1 MLPLTHGVCFHSRR
15 HFSRTLRTHM
25 DKTELR
31 LDPLTRDWTIFNESR
46 ALPPV
51 NASVRDDVL
60 AESPFRAGLE
70 SFAAHALHHSAGE
83 SGWQVRVVP
92 NRLPVLRVEG
102 DSKAQADGLY
112 EHLDAVGANE
122 IVIEDPGTRT
132 LEELP
137 PGAIAQVIR
146 AWAVRIEDLMRD
158 VRLRSFTVVKNTG
171 RAAGQT
177 VAHSLSQIVA
187 MAVVPPSLRRK
198 LRHAHEHFSLRKRSL
213 FADIIEHERRN
224 ASRVVHENG
233 DFFVFCPYASCA
245 PFEMAIWPKRQCPDF
260 HRITHEEA
268 DHLAIV
274 LGLALRKLNRA
285 INHPPYHLTLTT
297 APSRA
302 VSAEDLESLDDNFRW
317 HITITP
323 VLRPADAL
331 TSATGCH
338 VNGIW
343 PEVAADYLRSLPDA
357 P

>member
-1 MLPLTHGVCFHSRR
+1 
-15 HFSRTLRTHM
+15 M
-25 DKTELR
+25 DKNELR

-46 ALPPV
+46 ALPPSSP
-51 NASVRDDVL
+51 SVRDDVL

-70 SFAAHALHHSAGE
+70 HFATHALHHSAGE

-132 LEELP
+132 LDELP

-158 VRLRSFTVVKNTG
+158 LRLRSFSVVKNVG
-171 RAAGQT
+171 RAAGQKI
-177 VAHSLSQIVA
+177 AHSLSQIVA
-187 MAVVPPSLRRK
+187 MAIVPPALRRK
-198 LRHAHEHFSLRKRSL
+198 LRHAREHFSLRKRSL

-224 ASRVVHENG
+224 ASRVVHENA
-233 DFFVFCPYASCA
+233 DFLVFCPYASSA
-245 PFEMAIWPKRQCPDF
+245 PFELAIWPKRQCADF

-268 DHLAIV
+268 GSLALA

-285 INHPPYHLTLTT
+285 INFPAYHLTLTT

-302 VSAEDLESLDDNFRW
+302 MSVEDWASLDDDFRW
-317 HITITP
+317 HISITP

-331 TSATGCH
+331 RATTGCH

-343 PEVAADYLRSLPDA
+343 PEVAADYLRSLPDDPSGPSEPSA

>member
-1 MLPLTHGVCFHSRR
+1 VLGLWASDFPEIP
-15 HFSRTLRTHM
+15 HM

-31 LDPLTRDWTIFNESR
+31 LDPLTRDWTIFNDSR

-51 NASVRDDVL
+51 NKSVRDEVL
-60 AESPFRAGLE
+60 SESPFRAGLE
-70 SFAAHALHHSAGE
+70 HLAAHGLHHSAGE

-102 DSKAQADGLY
+102 DNRLQADGLY
-112 EHLDAVGANE
+112 EHLEAVGANE
-122 IVIEDPGTRT
+122 IVIEDPGSRS
-132 LEELP
+132 LEDLP
-137 PGAIAQVIR
+137 PGAIAQVVR

-158 VRLRSFTVVKNTG
+158 VRLRAFTVVKSTG

-177 VAHSLSQIVA
+177 VAHSLSQIIA
-187 MAVVPPSLRRK
+187 MAVVPPALRRK

-213 FADIIEHERRN
+213 FADIIAQERRT
-224 ASRVVHENG
+224 ASRVVHENA
-233 DFFVFCPYASCA
+233 DFFVFCPYAACA
-245 PFEMAIWPKRQCPDF
+245 PFELAIWPKREGPDF
-260 HRITHEEA
+260 HRITHDETVS
-268 DHLAIV
+268 LAGA

-285 INHPPYHLTLTT
+285 INYPPYHLTLTT

-302 VSAEDLESLDDNFRW
+302 ISAEDWETLDEDFRW

-323 VLRPADAL
+323 VLHPPDAL
-331 TSATGCH
+331 PAATGCH

-357 P
+357 S

>member
-1 MLPLTHGVCFHSRR
+1 
-15 HFSRTLRTHM
+15 M

-46 ALPPV
+46 ALPPTTP
-51 NASVRDDVL
+51 SVRDDVL

-70 SFAAHALHHSAGE
+70 SFSAHALHHSAGE

-122 IVIEDPGTRT
+122 IVIEDPGART
-132 LEELP
+132 LDELP

-158 VRLRSFTVVKNTG
+158 TRLRAFTVVKSVG

-198 LRHAHEHFSLRKRSL
+198 LRHAHEHFLLRKRSL

-224 ASRVVHENG
+224 ASRVVHENA
-233 DFFVFCPYASCA
+233 DFFVFCPYAACA
-245 PFEMAIWPKRQCPDF
+245 PFELAIWPKRQCPDF
-260 HRITHEEA
+260 HHITHEEA
-268 DHLAIV
+268 DGLALA

-302 VSAEDLESLDDNFRW
+302 VSAEDWGSLDDDFRW

-331 TSATGCH
+331 PSATGCH

>member
-1 MLPLTHGVCFHSRR
+1 
-15 HFSRTLRTHM
+15 M

-51 NASVRDDVL
+51 TASVRDDVL

-70 SFAAHALHHSAGE
+70 QFAAHALHHSAGE

-102 DSKAQADGLY
+102 DSKPQVDGFY

-122 IVIEDPGTRT
+122 IVIEDPGRRS

-158 VRLRSFTVVKNTG
+158 IRLRAFTVVKSVG

-177 VAHSLSQIVA
+177 VAHSLSQIMA
-187 MAVVPPSLRRK
+187 MAVVPPALRRK
-198 LRHAHEHFSLRKRSL
+198 IRHAREHFSLRKRSL
-213 FADIIEHERRN
+213 FADIIAQERRT
-224 ASRVVHENG
+224 ASRVVHENA
-233 DFFVFCPYASCA
+233 DFFVFCPYAACA
-245 PFEMAIWPKRQCPDF
+245 PFELAIWPKRQCPDF
-260 HRITHEEA
+260 HRITHDEA
-268 DHLAIV
+268 ASLADA

-285 INHPPYHLTLTT
+285 INHPPYHLMLTT
-297 APSRA
+297 APSREA
-302 VSAEDLESLDDNFRW
+302 SPEDWETLAEDFRW

-331 TSATGCH
+331 QAATGCH

-343 PEVAADYLRSLPDA
+343 PEVAADYLRSLPDEPPTPSA
-357 P
+357 Q

>member
-1 MLPLTHGVCFHSRR
+1 
-15 HFSRTLRTHM
+15 M

-46 ALPPV
+46 ALPPTT
-51 NASVRDDVL
+51 ASVRDDKL

-70 SFAAHALHHSAGE
+70 HFAAHALHHSAGE

-122 IVIEDPGTRT
+122 IVIEDPGSRM

-146 AWAVRIEDLMRD
+146 AWAIRIEDLMRD
-158 VRLRSFTVVKNTG
+158 LRLRAFTVVKSVG
-171 RAAGQT
+171 SAAGQT
-177 VAHSLSQIVA
+177 VAHSLSQVIA

-198 LRHAHEHFSLRKRSL
+198 LRHSHDHFTLRKRSL

-224 ASRVVHENG
+224 ASRMVHENE
-233 DFFVFCPYASCA
+233 DFVVFCPYAATA
-245 PFEMAIWPKRQCPDF
+245 PFELAIWPKRQCPDF
-260 HRITHEEA
+260 NRITHDEA
-268 DHLAIV
+268 DSLALA

-285 INHPPYHLTLTT
+285 INFPPYHLTLTT
-297 APSRA
+297 SPSRA
-302 VSAEDLESLDDNFRW
+302 ALTDESESLDEGFRW

-323 VLRPADAL
+323 VLHPPDAL
-331 TSATGCH
+331 HAATGCH

-343 PEVAADYLRSLPDA
+343 PEVAADHLRTLPDEAQSAQASAQSA
-357 P
+357 PSAP

>member
-1 MLPLTHGVCFHSRR
+1 
-15 HFSRTLRTHM
+15 M

-31 LDPLTRDWTIFNESR
+31 LDPLTRDWTIFNHSR
-46 ALPPV
+46 ALPPTT
-51 NASVRDDVL
+51 ASVRDDVL

-70 SFAAHALHHSAGE
+70 HFAAHALHHSAGE

-102 DSKAQADGLY
+102 DSRPQADGLY

-122 IVIEDPGTRT
+122 IVIEDPGSRS

-137 PGAIAQVIR
+137 PGAIAQVIH
-146 AWAVRIEDLMRD
+146 AWALRIEDLMRD
-158 VRLRSFTVVKNTG
+158 HRLRSFTVVKNTG

-198 LRHAHEHFSLRKRSL
+198 LRHAREHFALRKRSL
-213 FADIIEHERRN
+213 FSDIIEHERRN
-224 ASRVVHENG
+224 ASRVVHENA
-233 DFFVFCPYASCA
+233 DFFTFCPYAACA
-245 PFEMAIWPKRQCPDF
+245 PFELAIWPKRNGADF

-268 DHLAIV
+268 GSLAHA

-302 VSAEDLESLDDNFRW
+302 ASSEDWESLDDDFRW

-323 VLRPADAL
+323 VLHPPDAL
-331 TSATGCH
+331 PSATGCH

>member
-1 MLPLTHGVCFHSRR
+1 
-15 HFSRTLRTHM
+15 M

-51 NASVRDDVL
+51 TASVRDDVL

-70 SFAAHALHHSAGE
+70 HFAAHALHHSAGE

-102 DSKAQADGLY
+102 DSKPQADGLY

-122 IVIEDPGTRT
+122 IVIEDPGSRT

-137 PGAIAQVIR
+137 PGAMAQVIR

-158 VRLRSFTVVKNTG
+158 VRLRAFAVVKSVG

-177 VAHSLSQIVA
+177 VAHSLSQILA
-187 MAVVPPSLRRK
+187 MAIVPPALRRK
-198 LRHAHEHFSLRKRSL
+198 LRHAHEHFVLRKRSL

-224 ASRVVHENG
+224 ASRVVHENA
-233 DFFVFCPYASCA
+233 DFFVFCPYAAAA
-245 PFEMAIWPKRQCPDF
+245 PFELAIWPKRQCPDF
-260 HRITHEEA
+260 HRITHDEEVSLA
-268 DHLAIV
+268 DA

-285 INHPPYHLTLTT
+285 INYPPYHLTLTT

-302 VSAEDLESLDDNFRW
+302 LSVDDWETLDHDFRW

-323 VLRPADAL
+323 VLHPPNAL
-331 TSATGCH
+331 PVATGCH

>member
-1 MLPLTHGVCFHSRR
+1 
-15 HFSRTLRTHM
+15 M
-25 DKTELR
+25 DKNELR

-51 NASVRDDVL
+51 TTSVRDDVF

-70 SFAAHALHHSAGE
+70 HFAAHALHHSAGE

-102 DSKAQADGLY
+102 DSKPQEDGLY

-122 IVIEDPGTRT
+122 IVIEDPGTRN

-137 PGAIAQVIR
+137 TGAIAQVIR

-158 VRLRSFTVVKNTG
+158 FRLRSFTVVKSAG

-177 VAHSLSQIVA
+177 VGHSLSQIIA
-187 MAVVPPSLRRK
+187 MAVVPPALRRK
-198 LRHAHEHFSLRKRSL
+198 LRHARDHFLLKKRSL
-213 FADIIEHERRN
+213 FADIIAHERRN
-224 ASRVVHENG
+224 ASRVVRENA
-233 DFFVFCPYASCA
+233 DFFVFCPYAARS
-245 PFEMAIWPKRQCPDF
+245 PFELAIWPKRQCPDF
-260 HRITHEEA
+260 HHITHEEA
-268 DHLAIV
+268 VSLADA
-274 LGLALRKLNRA
+274 LGRALRKLNRA
-285 INHPPYHLTLTT
+285 INYPPYHLTLTT
-297 APSRA
+297 APSRV
-302 VSAEDLESLDDNFRW
+302 VSAEDWETLDDDFRW

-323 VLRPADAL
+323 VLRPPDAL
-331 TSATGCH
+331 PVEMGCY

>member
-1 MLPLTHGVCFHSRR
+1 
-15 HFSRTLRTHM
+15 M

-51 NASVRDDVL
+51 NASVREDVL
-60 AESPFRAGLE
+60 PESPFRAGLE
-70 SFAAHALHHSAGE
+70 HFAAHALHHSAGE

-102 DSKAQADGLY
+102 DSTAQADGLY

-122 IVIEDPGTRT
+122 IVIEDPGART

-137 PGAIAQVIR
+137 PGAIAQVVR

-158 VRLRSFTVVKNTG
+158 FRLRSFTVVKSVG
-171 RAAGQT
+171 RAAGQK

-198 LRHAHEHFSLRKRSL
+198 LRHAHEHFTLRKRSL

-224 ASRVVHENG
+224 ASRIVHENE
-233 DFFVFCPYASCA
+233 DFLVFCPYAACE
-245 PFEMAIWPKRQCPDF
+245 PFELAIWPKRQGPDF
-260 HRITHEEA
+260 HRITHGEA
-268 DHLAIV
+268 DSLALA

-285 INHPPYHLTLTT
+285 INHPPYHFTLTT

-302 VSAEDLESLDDNFRW
+302 ALAEDSESLEEGFRW

-331 TSATGCH
+331 PAATGCH

-343 PEVAADYLRSLPDA
+343 PEVAAGHLRTLPDA

>member
-1 MLPLTHGVCFHSRR
+1 
-15 HFSRTLRTHM
+15 M

-46 ALPPV
+46 AFPPSTR
-51 NASVRDDVL
+51 SVRNDVL

-70 SFAAHALHHSAGE
+70 TFAAHALHHSAGE

-102 DSKAQADGLY
+102 DSQPQADGLY

-122 IVIEDPGTRT
+122 IVIEDPGSRT
-132 LEELP
+132 LDELP
-137 PGAIAQVIR
+137 AGAIAQVIR

-158 VRLRSFTVVKNTG
+158 HRLRSFTVLKSVG
-171 RAAGQT
+171 SAAGQT

-187 MAVVPPSLRRK
+187 MAIVPPSLRRK
-198 LRHAHEHFSLRKRSL
+198 IRHAEDHFALRKRSL

-233 DFFVFCPYASCA
+233 DFFTFCPYAARA
-245 PFEMAIWPKRQCPDF
+245 PFELAIWPKRNGADF
-260 HRITHEEA
+260 HRITHGES
-268 DHLAIV
+268 DSLAQS
-274 LGLALRKLNRA
+274 LGLALRRLNRA

-297 APSRA
+297 APSRVA
-302 VSAEDLESLDDNFRW
+302 SAEDWASLDEDFRW

-323 VLRPADAL
+323 VLHPPDAL
-331 TSATGCH
+331 PAATGCH

>member
-1 MLPLTHGVCFHSRR
+1 
-15 HFSRTLRTHM
+15 M

-46 ALPPV
+46 ALPPTT
-51 NASVRDDVL
+51 ASVRDDKL

-70 SFAAHALHHSAGE
+70 HFSAHALHHSAGE

-102 DSKAQADGLY
+102 DSKPQADGLY

-122 IVIEDPGTRT
+122 IVIEDPGSRM
-132 LEELP
+132 LEDLP

-146 AWAVRIEDLMRD
+146 AWAIRIEDLMRD
-158 VRLRSFTVVKNTG
+158 VRLRAFTVVKSVG
-171 RAAGQT
+171 SAAGQT
-177 VAHSLSQIVA
+177 VAHSLSQVIA
-187 MAVVPPSLRRK
+187 MAVVPPALRRK
-198 LRHAHEHFSLRKRSL
+198 LRHAHEHFVLRKRSL

-224 ASRVVHENG
+224 ASRMVHENE
-233 DFFVFCPYASCA
+233 DFVVFCPYAATA
-245 PFEMAIWPKRQCPDF
+245 PFELAIWPKRQCPDF
-260 HRITHEEA
+260 NRITHDEA
-268 DHLAIV
+268 DSLALA

-285 INHPPYHLTLTT
+285 INFPPYHLTLTT

-302 VSAEDLESLDDNFRW
+302 SLSEESASLDDGFRW

-323 VLRPADAL
+323 VLRPLDAL
-331 TSATGCH
+331 HTATGCH

-343 PEVAADYLRSLPDA
+343 PEVAADYLRSLPDGPLA

>member
-1 MLPLTHGVCFHSRR
+1 
-15 HFSRTLRTHM
+15 M

-51 NASVRDDVL
+51 NGSVRDDKL

-70 SFAAHALHHSAGE
+70 HFAAHALHHSAGE
-83 SGWQVRVVP
+83 AGWQVRVVP

-102 DSKAQADGLY
+102 DSRAEVDGLY

-132 LEELP
+132 LDELP

-158 VRLRSFTVVKNTG
+158 LRLRSFTVIKSAG

-177 VAHSLSQIVA
+177 VAHSLSQIIA
-187 MAVVPPSLRRK
+187 MAVVPPALRRK
-198 LRHAHEHFSLRKRSL
+198 LRHAHEHFTLRKRSL

-224 ASRVVHENG
+224 ASRVVHENAG
-233 DFFVFCPYASCA
+233 FFVFCPYAASA
-245 PFEMAIWPKRQCPDF
+245 PFEIAIWPKRQCPDF
-260 HRITHEEA
+260 HRITHEES
-268 DHLAIV
+268 DHLALA

-285 INHPPYHLTLTT
+285 NDHRPYHLTLTT

-302 VSAEDLESLDDNFRW
+302 AAQDDCDSLGDAFRW

-323 VLRPADAL
+323 VLRPPDAL
-331 TSATGCH
+331 PAATGCH

-343 PEVAADYLRSLPDA
+343 PEVAADYLRTLPDEPSA

>member
-1 MLPLTHGVCFHSRR
+1 
-15 HFSRTLRTHM
+15 M

-51 NASVRDDVL
+51 TASVRDDVL
-60 AESPFRAGLE
+60 ADSPFREGLE
-70 SFAAHALHHSAGE
+70 HFSTHALHHSAGE

-102 DSKAQADGLY
+102 DSQAQADGLY

-122 IVIEDPGTRT
+122 IVIEDPGTRL

-137 PGAIAQVIR
+137 HGAIAQVIH

-158 VRLRSFTVVKNTG
+158 TRLRSFTVVKSVG
-171 RAAGQT
+171 SAAGQT
-177 VAHSLSQIVA
+177 IAHSLSQIFA
-187 MAVVPPSLRRK
+187 MAVVPPALRRK
-198 LRHAHEHFSLRKRSL
+198 LRHAHEHFSLRKHSL

-224 ASRVVHENG
+224 ASRVVHENA
-233 DFFVFCPYASCA
+233 DFIVFCPYAACA
-245 PFEMAIWPKRQCPDF
+245 PFELAIWPKREGPDF
-260 HRITHEEA
+260 HRITHEETA
-268 DHLAIV
+268 SLA
-274 LGLALRKLNRA
+274 LALRLALRKLNRA
-285 INHPPYHLTLTT
+285 INHPPYHLALTT
-297 APSRA
+297 GPSRA
-302 VSAEDLESLDDNFRW
+302 ASSEDCESLDEGFRW

-331 TSATGCH
+331 RTATGCH

-343 PEVAADYLRSLPDA
+343 PEVAADHLRSIPDE

>member
-1 MLPLTHGVCFHSRR
+1 MPIAFQA
-15 HFSRTLRTHM
+15 TLRTHM

-46 ALPPV
+46 ALPPTT
-51 NASVRDDVL
+51 ASVRDDKL

-70 SFAAHALHHSAGE
+70 HLAAHALHHSAGE

-122 IVIEDPGTRT
+122 IVIEDPGSRT

-146 AWAVRIEDLMRD
+146 AWAIRIEDLKRD
-158 VRLRSFTVVKNTG
+158 LRLRSFTVVKSVG
-171 RAAGQT
+171 SAAGQT
-177 VAHSLSQIVA
+177 IAHSLSQVVA
-187 MAVVPPSLRRK
+187 MAVVPPALRRK
-198 LRHAHEHFSLRKRSL
+198 LRHAHEHFVLRKRSL
-213 FADIIEHERRN
+213 FADIVEHERRN
-224 ASRVVHENG
+224 ASRVVHENE
-233 DFFVFCPYASCA
+233 DFIVFCPYAACA
-245 PFEMAIWPKRQCPDF
+245 PFELAIWPKRQGPDF
-260 HRITHEEA
+260 HRITHDEA
-268 DHLAIV
+268 DSLALA
-274 LGLALRKLNRA
+274 LGIALRKLNRA

-302 VSAEDLESLDDNFRW
+302 ALAEESESLDEGFRW

-331 TSATGCH
+331 AAATGCH

-343 PEVAADYLRSLPDA
+343 PEIAADHLRSLPDA
-357 P
+357 T